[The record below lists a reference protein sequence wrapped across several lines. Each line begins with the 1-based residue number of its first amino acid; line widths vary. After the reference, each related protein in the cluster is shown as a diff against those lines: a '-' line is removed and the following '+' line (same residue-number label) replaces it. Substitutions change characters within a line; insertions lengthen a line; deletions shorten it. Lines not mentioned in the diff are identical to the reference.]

1 MKYDFDK
8 AVNRRNTYS
17 LKWDVK
23 ENELPMW
30 VADMDFETAPEV
42 KEALQKRVEI
52 GAFGYSI
59 VPVRWYKA
67 IEGWWMRR
75 YGFEIK
81 DEWLQFC
88 TGTLAAVSCAV
99 KRITNVGD
107 NVVLL
112 TPVYN
117 IFFNSVENHG
127 RRVLESRLVYKDG
140 SYSIDFE
147 DLEKKLSNYI
157 TTMLILCNPHNPT
170 GNIWSKED
178 LAKIGELCQKYNVT
192 VLSDEV
198 HCDLTELGSKY
209 IPFASVSETCKNI
222 SITCISAAKSFN
234 LAGLQSAAVCI
245 PNEALRNKM
254 IRGLNSD
261 EVAKPNFFAV
271 EGVIAAYEKGEEWL
285 EELRKYI
292 AENKKTAADF
302 IKAELPEI
310 TAVKGKATYLM
321 WLDCRKIT
329 ENTTELCRFIRKET
343 GLILSEGEA
352 YRGNGK
358 SFLRLNTA
366 CPKSSLTDG
375 LLRLKT
381 GINKFK
387 NI

>member
-8 AVNRRNTYS
+8 VINRRNTYS

-30 VADMDFETAPEV
+30 VADMDFETAPEI

-52 GAFGYSI
+52 GAFGYSV
-59 VPVRWYKA
+59 VPDGWYKA
-67 IEGWWMRR
+67 IESWWMRR

-99 KRITNVGD
+99 KRMTNVGD

-140 SYSIDFE
+140 SYSIDFD

-170 GNIWSKED
+170 GNIWSRED

-198 HCDLTELGSKY
+198 HCDLTEPGEKY
-209 IPFASVSETCKNI
+209 IPFASVSEACKNI

-261 EVAKPNFFAV
+261 EVAEPNFFAV
-271 EGVIAAYEKGEEWL
+271 EGTVAAYEKGEEWL

-302 IKAELPEI
+302 IKAEMPEI
-310 TAVKGKATYLM
+310 TVVNGKATYLM
-321 WLDCRKIT
+321 WLDCRKIA
-329 ENTTELCRFIRKET
+329 ENTTELCQFIRKET
-343 GLILSEGEA
+343 GLILSEGET
-352 YRGNGK
+352 YRGNGNG
-358 SFLRLNTA
+358 FLRLNTA
-366 CPKSSLTDG
+366 CPKSSLTEG
-375 LLRLKT
+375 LLRLKKA
-381 GINKFK
+381 IK
-387 NI
+387 